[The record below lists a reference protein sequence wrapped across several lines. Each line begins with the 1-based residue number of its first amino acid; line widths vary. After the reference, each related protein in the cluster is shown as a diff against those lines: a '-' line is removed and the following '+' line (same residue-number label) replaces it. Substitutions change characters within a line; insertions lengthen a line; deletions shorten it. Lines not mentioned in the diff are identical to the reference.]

1 MIEEVRSIPVDRIQ
15 PSPYQPRRR
24 FDPERI
30 AELAVS
36 IRQQGLLQPILV
48 RPLGDRFELIAG
60 ERRLRAVRSLGLR
73 EIPALIRRY
82 TDEQALEA
90 ALIENLQ
97 REDISVVEEAQ
108 AYRRLLEEFG
118 YAQSQIAQQ
127 TGKSRAAISNTL
139 RILQLPQSVLELL
152 DAGELSEGHGRAL
165 LALPYAS
172 LQAEVAE
179 WIVRNAVTVRET
191 ELKVRALLKTP
202 EASAKNSPN
211 SRQRDA
217 NLDALEEQLRLHF
230 GTRTSVTYRR
240 GRGALNIE
248 FYSDDDLQR
257 ILELLGLVEG

>member
-1 MIEEVRSIPVDRIQ
+1 MPEEVRSIPVHRIQ

-24 FDPERI
+24 FDPERL

-48 RPLGDRFELIAG
+48 RPLGDQFELIAG
-60 ERRLRAVRSLGLR
+60 ERRLRAVRSLGLL
-73 EIPALIRRY
+73 EIPALVRGY
-82 TDEQALEA
+82 TNEQALEA

-108 AYRRLLEEFG
+108 AYRRLLDEFG
-118 YAQSQIAQQ
+118 YAQSEIAQQ

-139 RILQLPQSVLELL
+139 RILQLPDGVLDLL

-165 LALPYAS
+165 LALPYPS
-172 LQAEVAE
+172 LQVEVAE

-191 ELKVRALLKTP
+191 EVKVRALLKTP
-202 EASAKNSPN
+202 EATPSRNTT

-217 NLDALEEQLRLHF
+217 NLDALEEQLRVHF
-230 GTRTSVTYRR
+230 GTRTSLVYRG
-240 GRGALNIE
+240 GRGSLNVE

-257 ILELLGLVEG
+257 ILELLGLTT

>member
-1 MIEEVRSIPVDRIQ
+1 MVEEVRPIPVDRVQ

-24 FDPERI
+24 FDAERI
-30 AELAVS
+30 AELAAS

-48 RPLGDRFELIAG
+48 RPLGDRYELIAG
-60 ERRLRAVRSLGLR
+60 ERRLRAVRHLGQA
-73 EIPALIRRY
+73 EIPALVRRY
-82 TDEQALEA
+82 SDEQALEA

-118 YAQSQIAQQ
+118 YAQSQIALQ

-139 RILQLPQSVLELL
+139 RILQLPESVLDLL
-152 DAGELSEGHGRAL
+152 DVGELSEGHGRAL
-165 LALPYAS
+165 LALPYPS

-179 WIVRNAVTVRET
+179 WVVRNAITVRET
-191 ELKVRALLKTP
+191 ELKVRALLKSAETP
-202 EASAKNSPN
+202 PGARSAG
-211 SRQRDA
+211 RQRDA
-217 NLDALEEQLRLHF
+217 NLDALEEQLRHHF

-240 GRGALNIE
+240 GRGSLNIE

-257 ILELLGLVEG
+257 ILELLALPEV

>member
-1 MIEEVRSIPVDRIQ
+1 MSEEVRSIPVDRIQ

-24 FDPERI
+24 FNPERL

-48 RPLGDRFELIAG
+48 RPLGDQYELIAG
-60 ERRLRAVRSLGLR
+60 ERRLRAVRSLGHL
-73 EIPALIRRY
+73 EIAALVRRY
-82 TDEQALEA
+82 TNEQALEA

-97 REDISVVEEAQ
+97 REDITVVEEAQ
-108 AYRRLLEEFG
+108 AYRRLLDEFG
-118 YAQSQIAQQ
+118 YAQSEIAQQ

-139 RILQLPQSVLELL
+139 RILQLPAPVLELL

-165 LALPYAS
+165 LALPYPS
-172 LQAEVAE
+172 LQTEVGE

-202 EASAKNSPN
+202 ESAPAAGTL

-217 NLDALEEQLRLHF
+217 NLDALEDQLRLHF

-240 GRGALNIE
+240 GRGSLNIE

-257 ILELLGLVEG
+257 ILELLGLDQ

>member
-1 MIEEVRSIPVDRIQ
+1 MLEEVRSVPVDRIQ

-30 AELAVS
+30 AELAAS

-48 RPLGDRFELIAG
+48 RAVGDRFELIAG
-60 ERRLRAVRSLGLR
+60 ERRLRAVKSLGLR
-73 EIPALIRRY
+73 VIPALVRAY
-82 TDEQALEA
+82 SDEQALEA

-118 YAQSQIAQQ
+118 YAQAEIAQQ

-139 RILQLPQSVLELL
+139 RILQLPQPVLDLL
-152 DAGELSEGHGRAL
+152 DEGELSEGHGRAL
-165 LALPYAS
+165 LALPYPS
-172 LQAEVAE
+172 LQVEVAE
-179 WIVRNAVTVRET
+179 WIVRNAVTVREA
-191 ELKVRALLKTP
+191 EAKVRVLLKAGENTGQGSP
-202 EASAKNSPN
+202 ASRK
-211 SRQRDA
+211 RDA

-240 GRGALNIE
+240 GRGSVSIE

-257 ILELLGLVEG
+257 ILELLGVEA